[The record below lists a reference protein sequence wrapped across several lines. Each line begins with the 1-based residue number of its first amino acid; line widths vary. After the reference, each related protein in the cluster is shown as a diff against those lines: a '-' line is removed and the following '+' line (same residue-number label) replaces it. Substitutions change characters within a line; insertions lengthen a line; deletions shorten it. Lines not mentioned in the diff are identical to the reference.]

1 MTTQLEA
8 VIASNEATEPEYR
21 IPTEGLVINEATIV
35 RFKKIRE
42 RIKGDTY
49 AAWVVLARRGPE
61 AFDPYVVWNLI
72 ARPEGWS
79 YDQGDYYKSLTNAE
93 KKYDERTKW
102 ID

>member
-21 IPTEGLVINEATIV
+21 IPTEGLVINTATIV
-35 RFKKIRE
+35 RFKKMRE

-49 AAWVVLARRGPE
+49 ATWVVLARRGPDE
-61 AFDPYVVWNLI
+61 FDPYVVWNLI

-79 YDQGDYYKSLTNAE
+79 FDQGDYFKGLTEAE

-102 ID
+102 AD